1 MAFTFSSTSG
11 SSGETTIIVSAT
23 PNLQTSSIVEYYTL
37 SNTSGH
43 SVSMPVTQKANQPV
57 EKYIQISPSEFNIGP
72 NQQNSTIQVSSND
85 RWIIR
90 SNGWIGL
97 SGKYDKGNTDVEVE
111 EKPNEL
117 SGNGNT
123 IVGIYF
129 KENTGLTR
137 TGYISGHCLSSG
149 ATAVTASTTVVQ
161 SGSSTKPYIS
171 VYPNYL
177 DNVPSSGIQSS
188 ITVSSNT
195 SWSASTLDKWV
206 TIGTTAGTGNGTVAF
221 TADTN
226 TDGYSRSGGIK
237 VVNERDGVYDYFT
250 FKQTPNEKQYIF
262 IEPDAFKVPSTGSTG
277 NEIRV
282 KANCEYD
289 ITADA
294 RWISLDATS
303 GSGNTVVTFS
313 TDENVSKYGETGNII
328 FSNSAVST
336 YAVVERESVEKY
348 LSANTSSIIGDLTE
362 NTSTIVY
369 VSSNV
374 DWVVSVDNG
383 GLSTRWLT
391 ASPSSGSGNG
401 TIGITIKSGSTPM
414 SGSVTLYNTSLG
426 LRWTIETIRLSGKT
440 IKYKTN
446 NRQVFSDCPNKFGDA
461 NVISNTYNY
470 DEGGTIVFD
479 KNVTEI
485 PASAFRVE
493 GYSGYQLTDIELPDS
508 VTTIG
513 EYAFYNARY
522 LSGFS
527 MPEMVTY
534 IGTRA
539 FAACA
544 KLPQFEPLEK
554 LTYIGDGAFS
564 GCTSMDSVTIPEGVT
579 YIGPSAFHHCT
590 NTSFIY
596 NAINA
601 VFSGSPGY
609 PFSLASGSL
618 VFGNKVKHISNELFR
633 DARITGSLVLPSS
646 LESIG
651 DYAFVPW
658 EYTPG
663 CFSGDLTI
671 PQGVSIGQYA
681 FSGQQ
686 GFDGTLTL
694 RDGVTYYATSFRNC
708 PNFEHIIGKGQGDAI
723 ITNNGILILGC
734 KNTIIPSNCT
744 QLYNYAF
751 LNCTGL
757 SSITI
762 PSSVKNI
769 GTGCFSGCTNLTS
782 VTFEGNGDYSG
793 DTFINASGFTNCSS
807 LNEIYTYFDT
817 FPPIGE
823 RTFYNLSSR
832 GVLHCKS
839 GATNVWYIPYWTTVY
854 DL

>member
-11 SSGETTIIVSAT
+11 SSGETTITVSAT

-97 SGKYDKGNTDVEVE
+97 SGKYDKGNTDIEVE

-137 TGYISGHCLSSG
+137 TGFISGHCLSS
-149 ATAVTASTTVVQ
+149 TAVTASTTVVQ

-171 VYPNYL
+171 VYPHYL

-237 VVNERDGVYDYFT
+237 VVNEKDGVYDYFT
-250 FKQTPNEKQYIF
+250 FKQAPNEKQYIF

-313 TDENVSKYGETGNII
+313 TDENLSKYGETGNII

-336 YAVVERESVEKY
+336 YAVVERESVETY
-348 LSANTSSIIGDLTE
+348 ISANTSSIIVNVME
-362 NTSTIVY
+362 ETSTIVY

-374 DWVVSVDNG
+374 DWFVSVDNG
-383 GLSTRWLT
+383 GSNTRWLT
-391 ASPSSGSGNG
+391 ASPLSGSGSG

-414 SGSVTLYNTSLG
+414 SGSVMIYNTQLG
-426 LRWTIETIRLSGKT
+426 LRYVIDIVQKYGNNVLVYTTTDQQIIDFTNRRIGGEGSG
-440 IKYKTN
+440 Y
-446 NRQVFSDCPNKFGDA
+446 RDDP
-461 NVISNTYNY
+461 ISNTYENGVGLAVYDRPITHIGVVASASSYNY
-470 DEGGTIVFD
+470 NGFHNATTLASVEIPDTVTLIGFGAFLSCTSLTALTIPSG
-479 KNVTEI
+479 VTEI
-485 PASAFRVE
+485 
-493 GYSGYQLTDIELPDS
+493 
-508 VTTIG
+508 
-513 EYAFYNARY
+513 
-522 LSGFS
+522 
-527 MPEMVTY
+527 
-534 IGTRA
+534 
-539 FAACA
+539 
-544 KLPQFEPLEK
+544 
-554 LTYIGDGAFS
+554 
-564 GCTSMDSVTIPEGVT
+564 CT
-579 YIGPSAFHHCT
+579 
-590 NTSFIY
+590 
-596 NAINA
+596 
-601 VFSGSPGY
+601 
-609 PFSLASGSL
+609 
-618 VFGNKVKHISNELFR
+618 
-633 DARITGSLVLPSS
+633 
-646 LESIG
+646 
-651 DYAFVPW
+651 
-658 EYTPG
+658 
-663 CFSGDLTI
+663 
-671 PQGVSIGQYA
+671 YA
-681 FSGQQ
+681 FSGSGIQKMYWNASQ
-686 GFDGTLTL
+686 CTNYFGERPFNYALSLTDVICGDNVSTLPERFLYGAGALQRVRISPNTTVL
-694 RDGVTYYATSFRNC
+694 PWQAFLQTGLKDFTVPDQIEEIQEDVFSASQLTALTINSGSSLVTGNRIGASGVTLFLKSSNLTANTV
-708 PNFEHIIGKGQGDAI
+708 KG
-723 ITNNGILILGC
+723 LGRGGFV
-734 KNTIIPSNCT
+734 KF
-744 QLYNYAF
+744 LY
-751 LNCTGL
+751 LDVE
-757 SSITI
+757 TI
-762 PSSVKNI
+762 PQNYI
-769 GTGCFSGCTNLTS
+769 RYDNFAWTNLVEVHLSENVRTISEDCFYDVRMTNIYSHSRTAPILDGYRIFYNSQGTS
-782 VTFEGNGDYSG
+782 RTVHYPAGSDYSSWEEYYHLSG
-793 DTFINASGFTNCSS
+793 SNTTFIA
-807 LNEIYTYFDT
+807 
-817 FPPIGE
+817 
-823 RTFYNLSSR
+823 
-832 GVLHCKS
+832 
-839 GATNVWYIPYWTTVY
+839 